1 MTADFLLH
9 VCDWDEDYMCSQSVE
24 LTEAEAAEL
33 RAMTPEAII
42 AYLRDH
48 CVGRCN
54 TVSGQEKYFIP
65 VMQFGTLRASLQ
77 VNYYVWRDR
86 DDRDADH
93 EALITADE
101 FEAVCCG
108 PESVLDVAFSLDGR
122 RICLGQM
129 SVSDVCD
136 FFNALV
142 SDQEEPCAILDS
154 RP

>member
-9 VCDWDEDYMCSQSVE
+9 VCDWDEDYMSPQSVE

-33 RAMTPEAII
+33 RAITPEAII

-93 EALITADE
+93 EAVITADE
-101 FEAVCCG
+101 FQAVCKG

-122 RICLGQM
+122 RISLGQM
-129 SVSDVCD
+129 RVREVAE

-142 SDQEEPCAILDS
+142 SDQDEPCAILDS